1 MNAAKGKMSPKDKS
15 LLVLPYLETRLVF
28 GQEKYGGILCDTGS
42 HQIEQFL
49 VYTGAVDALVVSARA
64 ENVAYPETP
73 ELEDFG
79 EASLVGDNS
88 ASGYLRGGRR

>member
-1 MNAAKGKMSPKDKS
+1 MIS
-15 LLVLPYLETRLVF
+15 LYSFVLPCLETRLVF
-28 GQEKYGGILCDTGS
+28 GQEKYGGILRDIGS

-49 VYTGAVDALVVSARA
+49 VYTGAVEVLVVSARA

-73 ELEDFG
+73 EFEDSG

-88 ASGYLRGGRR
+88 ASGYLRSGRR